1 MLCSGNIFGK
11 TVFAITWKED
21 NMCIETIAIRQV
33 VKKSQRA
40 NVAWL
45 LLPAFN
51 KML

>member
-1 MLCSGNIFGK
+1 MLRSGNRFVK

-21 NMCIETIAIRQV
+21 NVCIETIAIRQV
-33 VKKSQRA
+33 VKKSQTA

>member
-1 MLCSGNIFGK
+1 MLCSGDIFGK

-21 NMCIETIAIRQV
+21 NVCIETIAIRRV

-45 LLPAFN
+45 LPPAVN